1 MTAQQIPD
9 LIPGSPE
16 WLKVMTAS
24 KVSAVLGLS
33 PWTSPYTLWQLMAG
47 NEEPEAQ
54 TDVMARGHYL
64 EPGIVAWF
72 RDQHPEWDVVYPAGT
87 WASVEQPWMVTNPD
101 GLVGTG
107 AVLEVKTDARG
118 DEWGQSGTDQ
128 VPVWYRAQAM
138 WGMAITGREVTHF
151 AVLGPYLDMKE
162 FVVEYDEDD
171 AAFAIERAAAFLASI
186 EAGTPPALDGHDST
200 YQSVRKLHPEIDRTL
215 DVEISA
221 DLARD
226 FTEAL
231 IDLEAAEVRAQHVKA
246 LVADATGTG
255 RRAVVGKKHIAT
267 RKARNG
273 GTPWI
278 EAARG
283 LTKQPRGIAS

>member
-1 MTAQQIPD
+1 VNARQIED

-24 KVSAVLGLS
+24 KVSAVLGIS
-33 PWTSPYTLWQLMAG
+33 VWTSPYTLWQQMAG
-47 NEEPEAQ
+47 NEQPDAQ
-54 TDVMARGHYL
+54 TRDQARGHYL

-72 RDQHPEWDVVYPAGT
+72 RDQHPEWDVTYPAGSWT
-87 WASVEQPWMVTNPD
+87 RDDAPWMVVNPD

-107 AVLEVKTDARG
+107 ALLEIKTDARG
-118 DEWGQSGTDQ
+118 DEWGQPGTDQ
-128 VPVWYRAQAM
+128 IPVWYRAQAM

-151 AVLGPYLDMKE
+151 AVLGSYLEFKE
-162 FVVEYDEDD
+162 YVVEYDEDD

-186 EAGTPPALDGHDST
+186 EAGTPPPLDGHDST
-200 YQSVRKLHPEIDRTL
+200 YQSMRKLHPSIDKTV
-215 DVEISA
+215 DAEISA

-231 IDLEAAEVRAQHVKA
+231 IDLEAAEVRAKHVKA
-246 LVADATGTG
+246 LVAEATGTA
-255 RRAVVGKKHIAT
+255 RRAVVGNRHIAT
-267 RKARNG
+267 RKARSG

-283 LTKQPRGIAS
+283 LTKTRGIAS